1 MYVCQKCGSLVGPGI
16 RAHTVVTQRKRS
28 APYHDDSPQHISR
41 EEKWC
46 PHCAV
51 LAGHINA
58 TGQRIE
64 QYKTS
69 DGRRGW
75 RLVDVR

>member
-28 APYHDDSPQHISR
+28 APYHDDSPRQISR